1 MIVCLNDCLITR
13 RLLVH
18 VCVCVVSKN
27 KQRAEEIK
35 TLLEDRRQGKD
46 GGSAAAREI
55 RAKLNDTR
63 EKFKELVVCVWL
75 NLGVVL
81 LSLSCV
87 GRWFL
92 LLFGFVSF
100 RFIECS
106 ITNENNVV
114 V

>member
-1 MIVCLNDCLITR
+1 MNDCLITR
-13 RLLVH
+13 RLL

-35 TLLEDRRQGKD
+35 TILEDRRQGKD

-63 EKFKELVVCVWL
+63 EKFKELVVRFLVDM

-81 LSLSCV
+81 LSWC
-87 GRWFL
+87 GWMMH
-92 LLFGFVSF
+92 VSACF
-100 RFIECS
+100 SF
-106 ITNENNVV
+106 
-114 V
+114 